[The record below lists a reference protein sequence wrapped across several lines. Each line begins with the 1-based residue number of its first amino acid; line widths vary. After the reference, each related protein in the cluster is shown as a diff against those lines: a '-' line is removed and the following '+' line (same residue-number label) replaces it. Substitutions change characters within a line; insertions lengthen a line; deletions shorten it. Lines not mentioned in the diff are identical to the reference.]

1 VDKDVL
7 EYQLVARG
15 GGRRVGVHHLRNPC
29 SEPRESKRVLVAVEK
44 LHVEVRVEVNSEV
57 NRCPRHGLFQHQLSA
72 LLLPPCSLGI
82 SPNDLPDWV
91 ERRCLPE
98 VRPERCTD
106 FLKLWLVKQVPAREQ
121 LVNAYVGA

>member
-1 VDKDVL
+1 MDKEAL
-7 EYQLVARG
+7 EYQLLTRRG
-15 GGRRVGVHHLRNPC
+15 DGRVGVRHLRNPC

-57 NRCPRHGLFQHQLSA
+57 NRCPRHGLFQHQLST

-91 ERRCLPE
+91 E
-98 VRPERCTD
+98 
-106 FLKLWLVKQVPAREQ
+106 
-121 LVNAYVGA
+121 